1 MSDDNYNRA
10 SEEGL
15 SGQSYSGGNSIDY
28 AGYMAGREARFQAEL
43 SRSNSEARM
52 GGGGGGGV
60 SVPMDLKGK
69 AVRFGIIFGM
79 LGIPIGA
86 FRDPSVLGA
95 VLGFGAGVGV
105 GVLLRLGIEVIAL
118 PFKYL
123 VRLLPFL
130 PAVLLG
136 GVGGTLLG
144 GPALGVAGAGI
155 LFALWLVRRRMKT

>member
-10 SEEGL
+10 AEEGL

-43 SRSNSEARM
+43 SRSNSQS
-52 GGGGGGGV
+52 GVGGGGGV

-86 FRDPSVLGA
+86 FRDQSVLGA
-95 VLGFGAGVGV
+95 VLGFGVGMGV

-144 GPALGVAGAGI
+144 GPALGMAGAGI
-155 LFALWLVRRRMKT
+155 LFALWLVRRRMTT